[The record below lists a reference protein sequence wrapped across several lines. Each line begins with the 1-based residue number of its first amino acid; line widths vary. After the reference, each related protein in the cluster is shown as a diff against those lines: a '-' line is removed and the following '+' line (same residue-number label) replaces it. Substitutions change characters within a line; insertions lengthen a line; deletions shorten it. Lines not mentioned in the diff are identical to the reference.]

1 MTLREV
7 FLVIVYCVP
16 EQFSQIPTISFTT
29 VMLCEKTPSSDR
41 QDALTERIRVSS
53 LMAQKTI
60 AHPLGVGRLPLLS
73 LSSK

>member
-16 EQFSQIPTISFTT
+16 EQFSQIPTFSFTT
-29 VMLCEKTPSSDR
+29 VMLCEKASLSDR

-53 LMAQKTI
+53 LMALRII
-60 AHPLGVGRLPLLS
+60 AHPS
-73 LSSK
+73 WAS